1 MAVTETPALSL
12 HDALPIFEKRMA
24 ELAAKDLPVKRE
36 VWQRDKAV
44 EFFKSIGEHYKA
56 EIIAAIPA
64 GEDVSLYRE
73 GDFVDLCRG
82 PHVPSTGRLQVFKL
96 MKVEGVQWRG
106 EYANEMGP

>member
-73 GDFVDLCRG
+73 GDRSEEHTSELQSLRHLVCRLLLEKKN
-82 PHVPSTGRLQVFKL
+82 T
-96 MKVEGVQWRG
+96 
-106 EYANEMGP
+106 